1 MVAYLNPTHKRYGGM
16 TKSFFLKKKKEIEN
30 FMFVLKPVMVQFPFT
45 LPTRLPL
52 KQKYRMINKLLCD
65 EPNYTRILIGSYI
78 WSIGRQTLRDVTID
92 NILFFIV
99 SNKYISCCYFF
110 CPVIDH
116 KRRQH
121 VVRTSVTHPAAFR
134 VPLFCSYP
142 IFT

>member
-1 MVAYLNPTHKRYGGM
+1 
-16 TKSFFLKKKKEIEN
+16 
-30 FMFVLKPVMVQFPFT
+30 MFVLKPVMVQFPFT